1 MAGYQPG
8 RISAMPTVGEL
19 LNALDKIAPPELA
32 YPDDPIGLQ
41 VGRKS
46 DVFDKALVSLDISP
60 ATIEYAVSLG
70 ARVIVAHHAPI
81 YHPPRHL
88 AGDGFQVQ
96 VLRAAVKSDIS
107 IIVAHTNWDA
117 ASSGIN
123 DTLAEALSL
132 RKVKPFGGDISTE
145 SLKLAVFV
153 PANSAQPLI
162 DAMAAAGAGGL
173 GLYRRCAF
181 YSDGIGTFEPQP
193 GASPTIGEVGKREEV
208 DEVRIEMRVPV
219 PLRAAVESALIDAHP
234 YEEPAYDFWNV
245 SPSPAS
251 LGRMGELPAQMP
263 FSEMR
268 AHVDN
273 ALGSRCELFGKLER
287 KVSKIGV
294 VGGSG
299 GRFWK
304 LAKSAGCDVL
314 LTGECQHHEGLEA
327 SETGFAL
334 IEAGHYHTEQP
345 GMVTL
350 ASRLR
355 GAVAGAEFSVYEP
368 PIGRC
373 GRPDS

>member
-1 MAGYQPG
+1 
-8 RISAMPTVGEL
+8 MPTVGEL
-19 LNALDKIAPPELA
+19 LSALDKIAPPELA
-32 YPDDPIGLQ
+32 YTDDPIGLQ

-46 DVFDKALVSLDISP
+46 DVFDKALVSLDVSP
-60 ATIEYAVSLG
+60 ATIEHAVSNG
-70 ARVIVAHHAPI
+70 ARAIVAHHAPI
-81 YHPPRHL
+81 YHAPRHL

-96 VLRAAVKSDIS
+96 VLRAAVKADIS

-117 ASSGIN
+117 ADGGVN
-123 DTLAEALSL
+123 DTLARALSL
-132 RKVKPFGGDISTE
+132 ENVKPFGDDISTE
-145 SLKLAVFV
+145 ALKLAVFV
-153 PANSAQPLI
+153 PAKSAQSLI

-181 YSDGIGTFEPQP
+181 YSGGIGTFQPQP
-193 GASPTIGEVGKREEV
+193 GASPATGEVGKREDV
-208 DEVRIEMRVPV
+208 DEVRIEMRVPFR
-219 PLRAAVESALIDAHP
+219 LRADVEAALINAHP
-234 YEEPAYDFWNV
+234 YEEPAYDFWKV

-251 LGRMGELPAQMP
+251 LGRMGQLPEPLP
-263 FSEMR
+263 FGEMC
-268 AHVDN
+268 ALVDV

-299 GRFWK
+299 SRFWT
-304 LAKSAGCDVL
+304 LAKNAGCDVL

-345 GMVTL
+345 GIVAL
-350 ASRLR
+350 SLRLR
-355 GAVAGAEFSVYEP
+355 EALPGTDFMVYEP
-368 PIGRC
+368 AKGRC